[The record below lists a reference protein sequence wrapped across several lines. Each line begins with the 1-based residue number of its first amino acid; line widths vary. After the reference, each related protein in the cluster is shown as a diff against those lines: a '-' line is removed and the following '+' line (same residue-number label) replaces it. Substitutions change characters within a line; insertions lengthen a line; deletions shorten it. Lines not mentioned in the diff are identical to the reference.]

1 MNYPDQRLPLWS
13 FMYGSRSEQEELA
26 YRKHY
31 LANDVRQIKG
41 MSYAA
46 MGLMLVLTLED
57 LTNLGEN
64 PDLLTGIVLRF
75 LLTLFALAITWSMR
89 PDQSHQS
96 IDLKVII
103 FSCLTAVV
111 LVSIH
116 FIPSMTPARMV
127 GVATLFIMAVHIG
140 FPSYALTLLPA
151 ITIVFGGEIVIL
163 FTGERPQFVNSRV
176 IIPTIIT
183 FAEYM
188 AVLGSAYYHRTRY
201 QAFKAA
207 AEVETLTGMLPICAS
222 CKNIRDDQGY
232 YQQIESYIS
241 ARSTV
246 EFTHGICPKCIEE
259 LYPEMD
265 KPGDGESNGSQ

>member
-1 MNYPDQRLPLWS
+1 LSLWR
-13 FMYGSRSEQEELA
+13 FLYGCRSEQDELA

-46 MGLMLVLTLED
+46 IGFMLALTLQD

-75 LLTLFALAITWSMR
+75 LLTLFGLVITWSMR
-89 PDQSHQS
+89 SDQSHQA

-111 LVSIH
+111 LVSVH
-116 FIPSMTPARMV
+116 FMPSITPARMV

-151 ITIVFGGEIVIL
+151 ITIVFGGEMMIL
-163 FTGERPQFVNSRV
+163 FTGDRPQFVDSRV
-176 IIPTIIT
+176 LIPVIIT

-201 QAFKAA
+201 YAFKAA
-207 AEVETLTGMLPICAS
+207 VEVETLTGMLPICAS

-241 ARSTV
+241 ARSAV
-246 EFTHGICPKCIEE
+246 EFTHSICPKCIKT
-259 LYPEMD
+259 LYPEMNLPD
-265 KPGDGESNGSQ
+265 DGELEGESKGVE

>member
-1 MNYPDQRLPLWS
+1 MNFPDQGLSLWR
-13 FMYGSRSEQEELA
+13 FLYGSRSEQDELA

-46 MGLMLVLTLED
+46 IGFMIALTLLD
-57 LTNLGEN
+57 LPGLEEN

-89 PDQSHQS
+89 PNQSHHTL
-96 IDLKVII
+96 DLKVII
-103 FSCLTAVV
+103 FSCLTAIV
-111 LVSIH
+111 LVSVH
-116 FIPSMTPARMV
+116 FMPSITPARMV

-140 FPSYALTLLPA
+140 FPSYARTLVPSIA
-151 ITIVFGGEIVIL
+151 IVFGGEMMIL
-163 FTGERPQFVNSRV
+163 FTGDRPQFDGSRMLIPIV
-176 IIPTIIT
+176 IA

-188 AVLGSAYYHRTRY
+188 AILGSAYYHRNRY
-201 QAFKAA
+201 QAFKANV
-207 AEVETLTGMLPICAS
+207 EVKTLSGMLPICAN

-232 YQQIESYIS
+232 YQQIESFIS

-259 LYPEMD
+259 LYPEM
-265 KPGDGESNGSQ
+265 KIPAGESKESV